1 MSTPALPARNCHIR
15 KRTTMR
21 GTYTGTA
28 TSFLM
33 TEEKKKRRNEE
44 KKKNKK

>member
-1 MSTPALPARNCHIR
+1 
-15 KRTTMR
+15 MR

-44 KKKNKK
+44 KKKNKKMRNPGLYDREKKEFMIIH